1 MSRRWLWIPLL
12 GVLALLLFWQRGG
25 PSVADGSWLVVELSG
40 DYVEAQ
46 ASPLTAK
53 LVGRTE
59 RPLAGVLSELSKAER
74 DERIAGVALRI
85 GSLGGGWGK
94 ARELRSAI
102 ERLRENGKRTLAY
115 LELEKYG
122 ANREFYVASAADR
135 VVAAPGSRN
144 PFAGLAG
151 EYFFLAGFFEKLGVD
166 VVYERIGKYKTA
178 AEQFGES
185 AMSEPNREMSESL
198 MDSIADRFVAD
209 IAESRELSVERVV
222 EIIDLAPTSPAAW
235 LELGLIDGV
244 GWLDE
249 ALEEEG
255 DPATLD
261 SGDYAAVSAESV
273 GWDPVASFALIYG
286 TGAVVVGEGGRS
298 IGGGPVFAS
307 GAISD
312 AFDAAVEDPGIRA
325 IVFRIDSPGGSPLAS
340 DLVWRAV
347 QRARKAGKPVVASM
361 SDVAASGGY
370 YAAAGADRIV
380 AEPGTLTGSIGV
392 FVLRP
397 ILEGMLEK
405 LGIGYA
411 ALTRGEHADLL
422 LSARPLSPG
431 SRARMREEVESVYRL
446 FLDRVSEGRNM
457 TPDEVDQVAQG
468 RVWTGAQAL
477 EVGLVDVLGGLRDA
491 AREAKI
497 LVGLDPDDDVY
508 LVPYPT
514 PKPLLQQLS
523 EAMDVSMR
531 AQVHAALPP
540 LPDALRRAAGLLRV
554 LPAGTPVLVPP
565 VLPEL
570 R

>member
-12 GVLALLLFWQRGG
+12 GVLALLLFWQGGG
-25 PSVADGSWLVVELSG
+25 PTVTEGSWLVVELSG

-46 ASPLTAK
+46 TSPLAAR
-53 LVGRTE
+53 LIGRTE

-85 GSLGGGWGK
+85 GGLGGGWGK

-144 PFAGLAG
+144 PFAGFAG

-198 MDSIADRFVAD
+198 LDSIADRFVAD
-209 IAESRELSVERVV
+209 VAESRDLSVERVS
-222 EIIDLAPTSPAAW
+222 EIVDLAPTSPADW

-244 GWLDE
+244 GWLDD
-249 ALEEEG
+249 ALVDEG
-255 DPATLD
+255 EPPTLD
-261 SGDYAAVSAESV
+261 SDDYAAVPAESV

-286 TGAVVVGEGGRS
+286 TGAVVVGDGGRS

-312 AFDAAVEDPGIRA
+312 AFDAAVKDPGIRA

-431 SRARMREEVESVYRL
+431 SRARMRDEVESVYRL
-446 FLDRVSEGRNM
+446 FLERVSEGRNM
-457 TPDEVDQVAQG
+457 TTDQVDQVAQG

-477 EVGLVDVLGGLRDA
+477 EVGLVDVLGGLREA
-491 AREAKI
+491 AREAKT

-514 PKPLLQQLS
+514 PKPLLQQLT

-531 AQVHAALPP
+531 AQVRAALPP
-540 LPDALRRAAGLLRV
+540 VPDGLRRAAGLLRV

-570 R
+570 H